1 MTNEV
6 TVGIEAV
13 LQLREAELWAKKCD
27 WANKWGTT
35 NWDLVA
41 AWNAVH
47 DLCKDLDI
55 KTLEPYERQ
64 ALGLSYI

>member
-13 LQLREAELWAKKCD
+13 LQLREAELWSKKCD
-27 WANKWGTT
+27 WANKWGKT

-41 AWNAVH
+41 AWSAVH
-47 DLCKDLDI
+47 DLCNDLNN
-55 KTLEPYERQ
+55 KKLEPYERQ